1 MTKVLKVR
9 VIPTMLHKGFG
20 LVKGEKFD
28 SWRRVGSAM
37 QAVKVYNLRNV
48 DELIFLDISASQ
60 ENEML
65 DLDIVDEIAD
75 ECFVPLTVGGG
86 LASVEQVRAAF
97 SAGADKVSLGTGAVL
112 NPKLITDIATNF
124 GTQAVVVSIDV
135 KTNSDGVSSVM
146 THSGNEST
154 ELDPVEWAIECV
166 RLGAGEILIT
176 SIEHDGMMLGYNIKL
191 CQAITNVVSIP
202 VICSGGA
209 GKLSDFSDAVLL
221 GGASAV
227 AAASLFHFTELTPM
241 EAKIHMAEQGI
252 PVRF

>member
-1 MTKVLKVR
+1 
-9 VIPTMLHKGFG
+9 MLHKSLG

-48 DELIFLDISASQ
+48 DELMFLDISASQ
-60 ENEML
+60 ENEIL

-86 LASVEQVRAAF
+86 LTSVEQVRAAF
-97 SAGADKVSLGTGAVL
+97 NAGADKVSIGTGAVL

-135 KTNSDGVSSVM
+135 KTNSDGVSHVM

-154 ELDPVEWAIECV
+154 ELNPVEWALECE

-176 SIEHDGMMLGYNIKL
+176 SIEHDGMMLGYDLDL
-191 CQAITNVVSIP
+191 CRAITSVASIP

-209 GKLSDFSDAVLL
+209 GQLSDFSDAVLL

-252 PVRF
+252 PVRL

>member
-1 MTKVLKVR
+1 MLKVR

-37 QAVKVYNLRNV
+37 QAVKVYNMRNV
-48 DELIFLDISASQ
+48 DELIFLDISASR

-86 LASVEQVRAAF
+86 LTSVEQVRAAF
-97 SAGADKVSLGTGAVL
+97 KAGADKVSLGTGAVM
-112 NPKLITDIATNF
+112 NPSLITDVATNF

-135 KTNSDGVSSVM
+135 STNSEGIPTVM
-146 THSGNEST
+146 THSGSEDSKLN
-154 ELDPVEWAIECV
+154 PVAWALECE

-176 SIEHDGMMLGYNIKL
+176 SVEHDGIMLGYNLEL
-191 CQAITNVVSIP
+191 CRAITSVVSIP

-209 GKLSDFSDAVLL
+209 GQLSDFSDAVLL

-227 AAASLFHFTELTPM
+227 AAASLFHFTELTPV
-241 EAKIHMAEQGI
+241 EAKVHMAAQGI
-252 PVRF
+252 PVRLY